1 VFSPE
6 TNKIAGA
13 VLFALLLVTA
23 IGVLVDE
30 FMKPETEIVE
40 VVVATPAADEVPA
53 EAEDEAEPIAE
64 AAAMTE
70 EPMVPE
76 TAAPETTPAEPIAEA
91 ATETQAAETGIDSAL
106 TARLAA
112 ASLEKGAK
120 LTRKCK
126 ACHSFDKGGKTK
138 IGPPLWNIVGA
149 KRAATEGYAYSE
161 AMMAAKG
168 SWTDEELDKFLTK
181 PKKAIP
187 GTKMIFPGFK
197 KPEDRANLIVYLQ
210 SLKD

>member
-30 FMKPETEIVE
+30 FMKPETETVE
-40 VVVATPAADEVPA
+40 VVVATS
-53 EAEDEAEPIAE
+53 AEDEAEPIAE

-70 EPMVPE
+70 EPMAEEP
-76 TAAPETTPAEPIAEA
+76 TAGEAMTEETPAEPIAEA
-91 ATETQAAETGIDSAL
+91 MAETQAAETGTDSAL
-106 TARLAA
+106 TARLTA

-126 ACHSFDKGGKTK
+126 ACHSFEKGGKAK

-149 KRAATEGYAYSE
+149 KRAATDGYAYSE

-187 GTKMIFPGFK
+187 GTKMIFSGFK

>member
-1 VFSPE
+1 MFSPE

-30 FMKPETEIVE
+30 FMKPETETVE
-40 VVVATPAADEVPA
+40 VVVATS
-53 EAEDEAEPIAE
+53 AEDEAEPIAE

-70 EPMVPE
+70 EPMAEEP
-76 TAAPETTPAEPIAEA
+76 TAGEAMTEETPAEPIAEA
-91 ATETQAAETGIDSAL
+91 MAETQAAETGTDSAL
-106 TARLAA
+106 TARLTA

-126 ACHSFDKGGKTK
+126 ACHSFEKGGKAK

-149 KRAATEGYAYSE
+149 KRAATDGYAYSE

-187 GTKMIFPGFK
+187 GTKMIFSGFK